1 MDGDR
6 GRGERLQK
14 AIDELEEQLT
24 ALAERARRAGGDLR
38 RQLRNEESELR
49 RRLDETR
56 ERLREVRDASGD
68 GWEEVK
74 SGLERLWT
82 DVKEAWERSAPT
94 SSTSDGGDDVG
105 AGAPTDSDGRDEAGP
120 HSYGHGGAGP
130 ASDGSDGA
138 TDHDETPPPPS
149 TGSPPGAG

>member
-14 AIDELEEQLT
+14 AIDDLEEQLT

-38 RQLRNEESELR
+38 RQLRNDESELR

-56 ERLREVRDASGD
+56 ERLREVRDASGE

-82 DVKEAWERSAPT
+82 DVKEAWERSAPASRT
-94 SSTSDGGDDVG
+94 ATGDDDGGAGSHTDSEGRHDAGLTSDGGD
-105 AGAPTDSDGRDEAGP
+105 GAPHRDEPPTGP
-120 HSYGHGGAGP
+120 
-130 ASDGSDGA
+130 
-138 TDHDETPPPPS
+138 
-149 TGSPPGAG
+149 PPGAG